1 MAYYYVVRLAK
12 NFFTIR
18 YTIIML
24 APILLNTPIYKFN
37 NNVNNRN
44 INFRALN
51 ADVFEFSSNKDYD
64 NIKNSIKKENFI
76 GAGFEGRVYEMQDP
90 DYVVKIP
97 KNIDD
102 LGLKKELIE
111 EEVSEQD
118 EVNHVVKKYK
128 NGITI
133 MKKIPGKSISSLED
147 MNEVANLPVSAY
159 QKLLNQIIDADKAD
173 MEFDFAM
180 NNVLYDK
187 DSQSLTAIDFRPYK
201 DGKRKFNPLEKM
213 FFVFDC
219 FKQPYEK
226 KISGKILS
234 AAINN
239 MKSDSEQKISPFKYD
254 YKEILRILEH
264 NNPQDFV
271 NILNIK
277 NNIDTIVF
285 NSCNAETDYQKSKID
300 DYIDYTNELIKN
312 YLI

>member
-1 MAYYYVVRLAK
+1 
-12 NFFTIR
+12 
-18 YTIIML
+18 ML
-24 APILLNTPIYKFN
+24 APIFFNTPTIYKF

-44 INFRALN
+44 INFRALK

-64 NIKNSIKKENFI
+64 DIKNSIKKENFI

-97 KNIDD
+97 KKIDD

-147 MNEVANLPVSAY
+147 INEVADLPVSAY
-159 QKLLNQIIDADKAD
+159 QKLLNQIIDADKAG

-264 NNPQDFV
+264 NNPQNFV

-277 NNIDTIVF
+277 NNIETIVF

-312 YLI
+312 YLIWTGITR

>member
-1 MAYYYVVRLAK
+1 
-12 NFFTIR
+12 
-18 YTIIML
+18 ML

-44 INFRALN
+44 INFRALK

-147 MNEVANLPVSAY
+147 INEVADLPVSAY
-159 QKLLNQIIDADKAD
+159 QKLLNQIIDADKTG

-264 NNPQDFV
+264 NNPQNFV

>member
-1 MAYYYVVRLAK
+1 
-12 NFFTIR
+12 
-18 YTIIML
+18 ML

>member
-1 MAYYYVVRLAK
+1 
-12 NFFTIR
+12 
-18 YTIIML
+18 ML
-24 APILLNTPIYKFN
+24 APIFFNTPTIYKF

-44 INFRALN
+44 INFRALK

-64 NIKNSIKKENFI
+64 DIKNSIKKENFI

-147 MNEVANLPVSAY
+147 INEVADLPVLAY
-159 QKLLNQIIDADKAD
+159 QKLLNQIIDADKAG

-213 FFVFDC
+213 YFVFDC

-226 KISGKILS
+226 KISGNIIS
-234 AAINN
+234 AALNN
-239 MKSDSEQKISPFKYD
+239 LKSNSNCKISPFSYD
-254 YKEILRILEH
+254 FNEIIKLLKH
-264 NNPQDFV
+264 NNPKDMALLETIKR
-271 NILNIK
+271 NIE
-277 NNIDTIVF
+277 TIVF
-285 NSCNAETDYQKSKID
+285 YKSSAETDYQQSLVD
-300 DYIDYTNELIKN
+300 DYINNTNHYIKN
-312 YLI
+312 SLRV

>member
-1 MAYYYVVRLAK
+1 
-12 NFFTIR
+12 
-18 YTIIML
+18 ML

-44 INFRALN
+44 INFRALK

-64 NIKNSIKKENFI
+64 DIKNSIKKENFI

-97 KNIDD
+97 KKIDD

-147 MNEVANLPVSAY
+147 INEVADLPVSAY
-159 QKLLNQIIDADKAD
+159 QKLLNQIIDADKAG

-264 NNPQDFV
+264 NNPQNFV

-277 NNIDTIVF
+277 NNIETIVF